1 MEISV
6 STSVIFNIKTKKQKI
21 MAAIKD
27 TKSFMRITHRY
38 LGYFAAGIMVVYS
51 LSGVLLIYRD
61 TNFLKKENKTEIVLK
76 PNMTEKELAKEI
88 KMRNVEFEPGE
99 GDLKTFKDG
108 TYNLK
113 TGEAK
118 YSKMQLPFVLEKF
131 NQLHKSTSTHRY
143 ASLNTVFGFVLFF
156 FVISSF
162 WMFNFKSKAFRR
174 GMIYAGIGFIVAVIM
189 VFFQ

>member
-1 MEISV
+1 
-6 STSVIFNIKTKKQKI
+6 

-38 LGYFAAGIMVVYS
+38 LGYFTAGIMAVYA

-61 TNFLKKENKTEIVLK
+61 TNLLKKENKYEVVLK

-88 KMRNVEFEPGE
+88 KMKNVEFKPSAAV
-99 GDLKTFKDG
+99 LKTFEHG
-108 TYNLK
+108 TYNVES
-113 TGEAK
+113 GAAK
-118 YSKMQLPFVLEKF
+118 YTKMELPYVLGKF
-131 NQLHKSTSTHRY
+131 SELHKSTSKHRY
-143 ASLNTVFGFVLFF
+143 ATLNTFFGFVLFF

-162 WMFNFKSKAFRR
+162 WMFNVKSKAFRR
-174 GMIYAGIGFIVAVIM
+174 GMIYAGIGFVLAVIM

>member
-1 MEISV
+1 
-6 STSVIFNIKTKKQKI
+6 

-38 LGYFAAGIMVVYS
+38 LGYFAAGIMAVYA

-88 KMRNVEFEPGE
+88 KMRNVEFKPGD
-99 GDLKTFKDG
+99 GDLKTFEQG
-108 TYNLK
+108 TYNQK

-118 YSKMQLPFVLEKF
+118 YTKMELPYVLEKF

-143 ASLNTVFGFVLFF
+143 ATLNTVFGFVLFF

-174 GMIYAGIGFIVAVIM
+174 GMIYAGIGFVVAVIM

>member
-1 MEISV
+1 
-6 STSVIFNIKTKKQKI
+6 

-38 LGYFAAGIMVVYS
+38 LGYFAAGIMAVYS
-51 LSGVLLIYRD
+51 ISGVMLIYRD
-61 TNFLKKENKTEIVLK
+61 TNFLKKENKFEVVLK

-88 KMRNVEFEPGE
+88 KMKNIEFMPGE
-99 GDLKTFKDG
+99 GDLKTFKQG
-108 TYNLK
+108 TYDAK

-118 YSKMQLPFVLEKF
+118 YAKMELPFVLDKF

-143 ASLNTVFGFVLFF
+143 ASLNTVFGVVLFF

-174 GMIYAGIGFIVAVIM
+174 GMIYAGIGFILALIM

>member
-1 MEISV
+1 
-6 STSVIFNIKTKKQKI
+6 
-21 MAAIKD
+21 MAKIKD
-27 TKSFMRITHRY
+27 TKTFMRITHRY
-38 LGYFAAGIMVVYS
+38 LGYFAAGIMAVYA

-61 TNFLKKENKTEIVLK
+61 TNFLKKENKYDVVLK
-76 PNMTEKELAKEI
+76 LNMNEKELAKEI
-88 KMRNVEFEPGE
+88 KMKSVEFEPGD
-99 GDLKTFKDG
+99 GDVKTFKQG
-108 TYNLK
+108 TYNTK

-118 YSKMQLPFVLEKF
+118 YTKMQLPFVLEKF

-143 ASLNTVFGFVLFF
+143 ASLNAIFGLTLFF

-174 GMIYAGIGFIVAVIM
+174 GMIYAGIGFILALIM

>member
-1 MEISV
+1 
-6 STSVIFNIKTKKQKI
+6 

-38 LGYFAAGIMVVYS
+38 LGYFAAGIMAVYA

-61 TNFLKKENKTEIVLK
+61 TNFLKSENKYDVVLK
-76 PNMTEKELAKEI
+76 LNMTEKELAKEI
-88 KMRNVEFEPGE
+88 KMKNVEFKPGD
-99 GDLKTFKDG
+99 GDLKTFKEG
-108 TYNLK
+108 TYNAK

-118 YSKMQLPFVLEKF
+118 YAKMELPYVLDKF

-143 ASLNTVFGFVLFF
+143 ATLNTVFGLTLFF

-174 GMIYAGIGFIVAVIM
+174 GMIYAGIGFILAVIM

>member
-1 MEISV
+1 
-6 STSVIFNIKTKKQKI
+6 

-38 LGYFAAGIMVVYS
+38 LGYFAAGIMAVYS
-51 LSGVLLIYRD
+51 ISGVLLIYRD
-61 TNFLKKENKTEIVLK
+61 TNFLKKENKFELVLK

-88 KMRNVEFEPGE
+88 KMKNIEFDPGE
-99 GDLKTFKDG
+99 GNLKTFKQG
-108 TYNLK
+108 TYNLE
-113 TGEAK
+113 TGAAK
-118 YSKMQLPFVLEKF
+118 YAKMELPYVLDKF

-143 ASLNTVFGFVLFF
+143 ASLNTVFGLVLFF

-174 GMIYAGIGFIVAVIM
+174 GMIYAGIGFVLAVIM

>member
-1 MEISV
+1 
-6 STSVIFNIKTKKQKI
+6 
-21 MAAIKD
+21 MAMFKD
-27 TKSFMRITHRY
+27 TKTFMRITHRY
-38 LGYFAAGIMVVYS
+38 LGYFAAGIMAVYAI
-51 LSGVLLIYRD
+51 SGVLLIYRD

-88 KMRNVEFEPGE
+88 KMRNIEFKPDA
-99 GDLKTFKDG
+99 GDLKTFENG
-108 TYNLK
+108 TYNVK

-118 YSKMQLPFVLEKF
+118 YTKMKLPFVLEKF
-131 NQLHKSTSTHRY
+131 NELHKSTSTHRY
-143 ASLNTVFGFVLFF
+143 ATLNTVFGLVLFF

-174 GMIYAGIGFIVAVIM
+174 GMIYAGIGFVLALIM

>member
-1 MEISV
+1 
-6 STSVIFNIKTKKQKI
+6 

-38 LGYFAAGIMVVYS
+38 LGYFAAGIMAVYA

-61 TNFLKKENKTEIVLK
+61 TNFLKKENKYELVLK
-76 PNMTEKELAKEI
+76 PNMTDKELAKEI
-88 KMRNVEFEPGE
+88 KIRNIEFQPGD
-99 GDLKTFKDG
+99 GDIKTFEEG
-108 TYNLK
+108 TYNVR
-113 TGEAK
+113 TGAAK
-118 YSKMQLPFVLEKF
+118 YAKMELPYVLDKF
-131 NQLHKSTSTHRY
+131 NKLHKSTSTHRY
-143 ASLNTVFGFVLFF
+143 ATLNTVFGLVLFF

-174 GMIYAGIGFIVAVIM
+174 GMIYAGIGFVLAVIM

>member
-1 MEISV
+1 
-6 STSVIFNIKTKKQKI
+6 

-38 LGYFAAGIMVVYS
+38 LGYFAAGIMAVYS
-51 LSGVLLIYRD
+51 ISGVLLIYRD

-88 KMRNVEFEPGE
+88 KMKNVEFKAGE
-99 GDLKTFKDG
+99 GDLKTFEQG
-108 TYNLK
+108 TYNAK

-118 YSKMQLPFVLEKF
+118 YTKMQLPILLEKF
-131 NQLHKSTSTHRY
+131 NQLHKSTSKHRY
-143 ASLNTVFGFVLFF
+143 ASLNTVFGLTLFF

-174 GMIYAGIGFIVAVIM
+174 GMIYAGIGFVLALIM